1 MEPNVILKTGAEG
14 EGPSENIEPCLREKK
29 HGAYVL
35 SANNLTE
42 DFFWP
47 LPKKMENESF
57 SARP

>member
-1 MEPNVILKTGAEG
+1 MILKTGAEG